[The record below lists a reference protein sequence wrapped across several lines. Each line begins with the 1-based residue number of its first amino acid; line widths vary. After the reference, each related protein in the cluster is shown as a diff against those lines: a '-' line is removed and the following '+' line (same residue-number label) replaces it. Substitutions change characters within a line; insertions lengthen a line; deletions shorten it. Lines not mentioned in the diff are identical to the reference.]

1 MILFI
6 ISNFFHFRSFY
17 KSKQPNITQTPL
29 PDGNLSEDDIDGD
42 ENDDYNPENVD
53 MHDEANSESDH
64 DEDYNPG
71 SDSEPE
77 SEISVSSSEDE
88 ISDYDMPLLER
99 KRRKTD
105 EYTM

>member
-1 MILFI
+1 M
-6 ISNFFHFRSFY
+6 
-17 KSKQPNITQTPL
+17 
-29 PDGNLSEDDIDGD
+29 SEDDIDGD

-53 MHDEANSESDH
+53 MDDEANSESDR
-64 DEDYNPG
+64 DEDYNPD
-71 SDSEPE
+71 SDSEAK

-105 EYTM
+105 EEVYSYIMKYTM